1 MLFPTPFSGQTGQF
15 QIGWV
20 NCKMGEKFI
29 SDLVEGIESTF
40 TKFAG
45 DTEVSGGVDKSEDE
59 AVSWIE
65 LDKLEEWANKNI

>member
-1 MLFPTPFSGQTGQF
+1 
-15 QIGWV
+15 
-20 NCKMGEKFI
+20 MGEKFI

-65 LDKLEEWANKNI
+65 LDKLEEWANKNIWSLTKSSEKSHTRD